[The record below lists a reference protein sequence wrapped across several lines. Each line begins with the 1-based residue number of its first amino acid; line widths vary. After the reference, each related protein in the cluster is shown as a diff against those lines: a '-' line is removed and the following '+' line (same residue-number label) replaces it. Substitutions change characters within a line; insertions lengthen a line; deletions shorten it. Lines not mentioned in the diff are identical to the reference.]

1 MTKLGMLPG
10 TALLAFALCGGTLRA
25 GGREATTVESAA
37 EVLHDLAALPLQG
50 IPPAL
55 MQDAKGVAILPHV
68 LKAGF
73 LVGGRY
79 GRGVILVRQ
88 RDRTWSNPVFIT
100 LAGGGVGFQAGV
112 QSTDV
117 VLVFKTTQGL
127 DQILAGRDKLTLGAD
142 VAVAAGPVG
151 RQAEASTDGQLR
163 AEIYSYSRSRGL
175 FAGVSLEGAGILMDG
190 EANEAYYHVHGGDPA
205 SILAGGVMAV
215 PVEVVNLKGEL
226 ARLSRTVVSP
236 PLIYPPTGT
245 SSPPPSVPSLAP
257 ASPPPR

>member
-1 MTKLGMLPG
+1 MKKLGMLSG
-10 TALLAFALCGGTLRA
+10 TALLALALCGGPLQA
-25 GGREATTVESAA
+25 GGREVATVESAA
-37 EVLHDLAALPLQG
+37 EVLHDLAALPLQS

-79 GRGVILVRQ
+79 GRGVILLRQ
-88 RDRTWSNPVFIT
+88 RDGSWSNPVFIT

-117 VLVFKTTQGL
+117 VLVFKTTKGL
-127 DQILAGRDKLTLGAD
+127 DRILSGRDNLTLGAD

-190 EANEAYYHVHGGDPA
+190 DANEAFYHLRGGDPA
-205 SILAGGVMAV
+205 SILAGGTIAA
-215 PVEVVNLKGEL
+215 PVEAANLKGEL
-226 ARLSRTVVSP
+226 ARLSVPLVSP
-236 PLIYPPTGT
+236 PLVSPPPEAY
-245 SSPPPSVPSLAP
+245 SPPPSVPSPAP